1 MLHGEVKNLM
11 PTVTTNQLPVC
22 TNQELIA
29 REKNH
34 PFSLFLQMC
43 ILRICY
49 HEIRLLVRT
58 NQQSIRGENF
68 LPSESTL
75 VLDFFLPS
83 NRLPV
88 GANQ

>member
-1 MLHGEVKNLM
+1 MKGYMLHGEVKNLM

-29 REKNH
+29 REKNI

-43 ILRICY
+43 IVRICY

-68 LPSESTL
+68 PLNL
-75 VLDFFLPS
+75 L
-83 NRLPV
+83 
-88 GANQ
+88 

>member
-1 MLHGEVKNLM
+1 MKGYMLHGEVKNLM

-29 REKNH
+29 REKNI

-43 ILRICY
+43 IVRICY

-58 NQQSIRGENF
+58 NQQSIRGEYF
-68 LPSESTL
+68 PSESTL
-75 VLDFFLPS
+75 VFEPFPL
-83 NRLPV
+83 
-88 GANQ
+88 Q